1 VAIDISIGSTRGN
14 IPPGSYFIINSL
26 LTKTDILKNL
36 KIAIQKSGRL
46 NEKSVQLLKN
56 CGLDFENYKSSL
68 ITTVSNFNL
77 EILFLRDDDIPGYV
91 EQGIADLGIVGENV
105 IDETQ
110 SKVQYLQRLGF
121 GKCTLKLA
129 IAKDSPIERLEDL
142 NGKSIAT
149 SYPNILQQFLN
160 DFKIK
165 ADIQEISGSV
175 EIAPGLGLSD
185 AICDIVST
193 GGTLKSNGLKPFA
206 DVRSSEAI
214 LIARDGIEE
223 NPIICELL
231 QRVQSVLR
239 AKETKYVVLNVEKKN
254 LEQITE
260 LLHGVKSPTVVPL
273 AEEGW
278 VAVHTV
284 ISEDDFWEKINKL
297 KAAGA
302 QGIVVMP
309 IEKIIM

>member
-1 VAIDISIGSTRGN
+1 M
-14 IPPGSYFIINSL
+14 
-26 LTKTDILKNL
+26 KNL

-68 ITTVSNFNL
+68 ITTVGNFPL

-91 EQGIADLGIVGENV
+91 EQGIADLGIVGENI
-105 IDETQ
+105 IDETE
-110 SKVQYLQRLGF
+110 SKVEYIKRLGF

-129 IAKDSPIERLEDL
+129 IPKDSSIQDIKDL
-142 NGKSIAT
+142 NGKAIAT
-149 SYPNILQQFLN
+149 SYPNILKNFL
-160 DFKIK
+160 DDYKIN
-165 ADIQEISGSV
+165 ADIRLISGSV
-175 EIAPGLGLSD
+175 EISPGLGLSD

-206 DVRSSEAI
+206 DVKNSEAI
-214 LIARDGIEE
+214 LVGRKGLEGNEILTELVQRIE
-223 NPIICELL
+223 
-231 QRVQSVLR
+231 SVLL

-254 LEQITE
+254 LPAITS

-284 ISEDDFWEKINKL
+284 ITEDDFWDKINKL
-297 KAAGA
+297 KAEGA

-309 IEKIIM
+309 IEKIIL

>member
-1 VAIDISIGSTRGN
+1 M
-14 IPPGSYFIINSL
+14 
-26 LTKTDILKNL
+26 KNL

-68 ITTVSNFNL
+68 ITTVANFSL

-110 SKVQYLQRLGF
+110 AQVTYLQRLGF

-129 IAKDSPIERLEDL
+129 IPRDSSINDLKDL

-149 SYPNILQQFLN
+149 SYPVILKSFL
-160 DFKIK
+160 DEYKIT
-165 ADIQEISGSV
+165 ADIQTISGSV

-206 DVRSSEAI
+206 DVRKSEAI
-214 LIARDGIEE
+214 LIGRAGLEDNEILV
-223 NPIICELL
+223 ELL
-231 QRVQSVLR
+231 QRIQSVLR
-239 AKETKYVVLNVEKKN
+239 AKETKYVVLNVERDN
-254 LEQITE
+254 LPKITE

-284 ISEDDFWEKINKL
+284 ISEDDFWGKINKL
-297 KAAGA
+297 KAAGG

-309 IEKIIM
+309 IEKIIL

>member
-1 VAIDISIGSTRGN
+1 M
-14 IPPGSYFIINSL
+14 
-26 LTKTDILKNL
+26 KNL

-68 ITTVSNFNL
+68 ITSVSNFNL

-91 EQGIADLGIVGENV
+91 EEGIADLGIVGENV
-105 IDETQ
+105 IDETE
-110 SKVQYLQRLGF
+110 SNVSYLQRLGF

-129 IAKDSPIERLEDL
+129 IPRDSKISDLKDL

-149 SYPNILQQFLN
+149 SYPVILKNFLEEY
-160 DFKIK
+160 KID
-165 ADIQEISGSV
+165 ADIQTISGSV

-206 DVRSSEAI
+206 DVRKSEAI
-214 LIARDGIEE
+214 LIAREGLEE
-223 NPIICELL
+223 NEILMELL
-231 QRVQSVLR
+231 QRIQSVLR
-239 AKETKYVVLNVEKKN
+239 AKETKYVVLNVEKNN
-254 LEQITE
+254 LEKVTE
-260 LLHGVKSPTVVPL
+260 LLKGVKSPTVVPL

-284 ISEDDFWEKINKL
+284 ISEDDFWGKINKL
-297 KAAGA
+297 KSVGA

-309 IEKIIM
+309 IEKIIL